1 MRLIAPATRSRPS
14 FSGTGDGQVRS
25 DLHHDVARQFVSPIS
40 GMIATAAPTRGR
52 TKYQGR
58 VGLAQANWVTKPE
71 RYSRLGS
78 EVTMIPSSFSSVI
91 NRRARSTRRSNS
103 PAVNLATSR
112 RLTVFMPGPF
122 RFEPDSRYA
131 RRWIRGSQ
139 QVRWHG

>member
-58 VGLAQANWVTKPE
+58 GGLAPANWGPKPE

-78 EVTMIPSSFSSVI
+78 EGTKIPSGFPSAL
-91 NRRARSTRRSNS
+91 NRLRPSTRLSNS
-103 PAVNLATSR
+103 
-112 RLTVFMPGPF
+112 
-122 RFEPDSRYA
+122 
-131 RRWIRGSQ
+131 
-139 QVRWHG
+139 